1 MSKFRSWNNRQNA
14 LRMFGDLQPEA
25 TMETI
30 NRLAQQWHVDP
41 KTIHC
46 VDRGNTKVY
55 YSDVDPH
62 LVWWDS
68 TRLNPV

>member
-1 MSKFRSWNNRQNA
+1 
-14 LRMFGDLQPEA
+14 
-25 TMETI
+25 METI